1 MANKDAA
8 FGLRAIGKV
17 GQNRDNQGL
26 SEYSIAAKSSAIYQ
40 NDPVKAL
47 ATGYIGV
54 AGAGGNLLGSLNGV
68 FYTDSSNSKP
78 TWANHL
84 AASNA
89 ATDIVG
95 FVSDDP
101 YERFE
106 IQSSTTLPIE
116 DINLNADL
124 ATYVAG
130 SSPNYISKVEV
141 DTGTM
146 VSTAAQIRVI
156 GVTKDDEN
164 NQLANATTYAA
175 NVNVVGIINEHNLS
189 KNQHRGQV
197 HSERRVI

>member
-26 SEYSIAAKSSAIYQ
+26 SEYSIAANSTAIYQ
-40 NDPVKAL
+40 NDPVQAL

-84 AASNA
+84 EASNA

-164 NQLANATTYAA
+164 NQKANATTYAA
-175 NVNVVGIINEHNLS
+175 NVNVIGIINEHNLKTTS
-189 KNQHRGQV
+189 G
-197 HSERRVI
+197 I